1 MAGRETQ
8 NLASLLAGAIGRMNK
23 ESSDNDVVGKSRDAK
38 SCVSREGMRNQAVLW
53 DEELTAIWSDGR
65 RKILRLTREC
75 AQFGSAMRRGTDS
88 DTAGRETQNLASLLA
103 GAIGRMNK
111 ESGDNDV
118 IGKSRDAKSCI
129 SQENVRNWAE
139 R

>member
-1 MAGRETQ
+1 MDGRRKILRLTREYAQFGSAMRRGTDSDTDGRETQ
-8 NLASLLAGAIGRMNK
+8 NLASLLAGAIGRMN
-23 ESSDNDVVGKSRDAK
+23 
-38 SCVSREGMRNQAVLW
+38 
-53 DEELTAIWSDGR
+53 
-65 RKILRLTREC
+65 
-75 AQFGSAMRRGTDS
+75 
-88 DTAGRETQNLASLLA
+88 QNLASLLA

>member
-53 DEELTAIWSDGR
+53 DEELTAIWLDGR
-65 RKILRLTREC
+65 RKILRLYW
-75 AQFGSAMRRGTDS
+75 
-88 DTAGRETQNLASLLA
+88 LARL
-103 GAIGRMNK
+103 
-111 ESGDNDV
+111 E
-118 IGKSRDAKSCI
+118 
-129 SQENVRNWAE
+129 E
-139 R
+139 

>member
-1 MAGRETQ
+1 M
-8 NLASLLAGAIGRMNK
+8 
-23 ESSDNDVVGKSRDAK
+23 
-38 SCVSREGMRNQAVLW
+38 
-53 DEELTAIWSDGR
+53 
-65 RKILRLTREC
+65 RLTREC

-88 DTAGRETQNLASLLA
+88 DMDVRETQNLASLLA

-118 IGKSRDAKSCI
+118 IGKSRDAKSCV
-129 SQENVRNWAE
+129 SRGRLRNWAE